1 MSSLDYIKW
10 GLAAKKKRWDE
21 LREII
26 AMPWAGDRGWEGRTI
41 GLHLPLDLRNFAI
54 RVQEKLALKS
64 MKEVLFKALTI
75 GLMELDSV
83 PEVQA
88 PRAPISS
95 VPPEGS
101 VRDVVIPPPPRLPSF
116 PDDELRSIDDDSELT

>member
-26 AMPWAGDRGWEGRTI
+26 AMPWTGDRGWEGRTI

-101 VRDVVIPPPPRLPSF
+101 VRNVAIPPPPRLPTF
-116 PDDELRSIDDDSELT
+116 PESDLVEDDSELT